1 MYIYS
6 KINISNRG
14 EVQDMKNIE
23 ETVEKELKPYK
34 GFNVT
39 KIIDNKGTSKEEI
52 WYVANDAD
60 NDRLFDVTRNLLE
73 LKKKINAYVALIEEK
88 KRRSKI

>member
-1 MYIYS
+1 
-6 KINISNRG
+6 
-14 EVQDMKNIE
+14 MKNIE